1 VTLLQIAS
9 ESTAP
14 AQESVTST
22 FGISWQALLF
32 QAITFLIVV
41 LILKKF
47 VVGKIYS
54 IIDAREKAINDGLDK
69 AAQAKKELANAQDE
83 IDAVL
88 KEART
93 QAETIV
99 SSAKKESA
107 ELVKAAEDKAVKRAE
122 TIIADAQSKLA
133 VDIEKARRDLRAET
147 AQLIG
152 QVAETILHEKLN
164 STKDQELIVSELERR
179 REK

>member
-1 VTLLQIAS
+1 VTILHIAS

-14 AQESVTST
+14 AQESVTAT

-32 QAITFLIVV
+32 QAITFLLVV

-47 VVGKIYS
+47 VVGKIYD

-69 AAQAKKELANAQDE
+69 AAQAKKELSSAQDE
-83 IDAVL
+83 IDTIL
-88 KEART
+88 KDART

-99 SSAKKESA
+99 ASAKKESA
-107 ELVKAAEDKAVKRAE
+107 DLVKSAEDKAVKRAE
-122 TIIADAQSKLA
+122 SIIADAQSKLA
-133 VDIEKARRDLRAET
+133 VDVEKARHDLRAET
-147 AQLIG
+147 ARLIG
-152 QVAETILHEKLN
+152 EVAETILHEKLT

>member
-1 VTLLQIAS
+1 MTILHIAS

-32 QAITFLIVV
+32 QAITFLLVV

-47 VVGKIYS
+47 VVGKIYD
-54 IIDAREKAINDGLDK
+54 IIDAREKAINEGLDK
-69 AAQAKKELANAQDE
+69 AAQAKKELASAQDE
-83 IDAVL
+83 IDVIL
-88 KEART
+88 KDART

-99 SSAKKESA
+99 ASAKKESA
-107 ELVKAAEDKAVKRAE
+107 DLVKSAEDKAVKRAE
-122 TIIADAQSKLA
+122 TIIADAQSKLS
-133 VDIEKARRDLRAET
+133 VDIEKARHDLQAET
-147 AQLIG
+147 ARLIG
-152 QVAETILHEKLN
+152 QVAETILHEKLTT
-164 STKDQELIVSELERR
+164 SKDQELILTELERR